1 MTSTIHQLTPAGFA
15 YLGGLYEA
23 AVDRGLNLV
32 EVQAYLGSKGVHR
45 AMLQIKHE
53 LTHVFQFPGY
63 VEAHPAP
70 PMQSAAEFDRQLGG

>member
-1 MTSTIHQLTPAGFA
+1 MTPTIHQLPPTAFK
-15 YLGGLYEA
+15 YLGGLYET

-32 EVQAYLGSKGVHR
+32 EVQAYLSSKGVHR
-45 AMLQIKHE
+45 AMIQIKHE
-53 LTHVFQFPGY
+53 LNNVFQFPGY